1 MLAGICKLVYYS
13 IQKNINNQ
21 GKLML
26 STDEIKQPYWPTLK
40 LILSSLIVF
49 SFYLKQ
55 SQIHDFSLLINVFD
69 LTLIPMFVFI
79 VAFISKKAT
88 WESWR
93 NNLLAALVI
102 YGTFQTIDMIPLY
115 YSGQFDLNT
124 YLIFPQNG
132 VWFFLATPIWQAFFL
147 LLPSYIKNN
156 KLILLSLLFVSVLL
170 SYITKGYETKLSTFF
185 AIVQYFPFFIIAYL
199 VDQRAIAKFKGKSP
213 LVIILLSLLSLYIL
227 YYYSYVNSFF
237 IKKLELNI
245 LIVNLITYI
254 ISLLVGV
261 ILSAGIISV
270 APTTPKYA
278 SIANNA
284 LGIYLI
290 HPIICFILLQG
301 IVFFHLSLTFPM
313 VLALTVIT
321 ISLSLLLAS
330 IKVIHWFISP
340 TFNAR

>member
-1 MLAGICKLVYYS
+1 
-13 IQKNINNQ
+13 
-21 GKLML
+21 ML

-79 VAFISKKAT
+79 VAFISKKGT

-330 IKVIHWFISP
+330 IKMIHWFISP

>member
-1 MLAGICKLVYYS
+1 
-13 IQKNINNQ
+13 
-21 GKLML
+21 ML
-26 STDEIKQPYWPTLK
+26 SMDEIKQPYWPTLK

-55 SQIHDFSLLINVFD
+55 SQLHDFSLLIDVFD

-79 VAFISKKAT
+79 IAFISKKGT

-93 NNLLAALVI
+93 NNLLASLVI

-170 SYITKGYETKLSTFF
+170 SYLTKGYETKLSTFF

-199 VDQRAIAKFKGKSP
+199 VDQRTIAKIKDKP
-213 LVIILLSLLSLYIL
+213 LFVIVLLSLLSLYIL
-227 YYYSYVNSFF
+227 YYSSDINSFI
-237 IKKLELNI
+237 IKYLELNI
-245 LIVNLITYI
+245 FIENLITYI
-254 ISLLVGV
+254 ISLLISI
-261 ILSAGIISV
+261 ILSAGIIYI

-278 SIANNA
+278 SLGNNA
-284 LGIYLI
+284 LGVYLI

-301 IVFFHLSLTFPM
+301 IMFSHLSLTFPM
-313 VLALTVIT
+313 VLAFTVIT
-321 ISLSLLLAS
+321 ISLALLLAS
-330 IKVIHWFISP
+330 IKMIHWFISP

>member
-1 MLAGICKLVYYS
+1 
-13 IQKNINNQ
+13 
-21 GKLML
+21 ML
-26 STDEIKQPYWPTLK
+26 STDEIKQPHWPTLK

-79 VAFISKKAT
+79 VAFISKKGT

-170 SYITKGYETKLSTFF
+170 SYLTKGYENKLSTFF

-199 VDQRAIAKFKGKSP
+199 VDQRTIAKFKGKP
-213 LVIILLSLLSLYIL
+213 LLVIVLLSLLSLYIL

-254 ISLLVGV
+254 ISLLIGV

-270 APTTPKYA
+270 APTTPKHA

-330 IKVIHWFISP
+330 IKTIHWFISP

>member
-1 MLAGICKLVYYS
+1 
-13 IQKNINNQ
+13 
-21 GKLML
+21 ML
-26 STDEIKQPYWPTLK
+26 STDEIKQPHWPTLK

-55 SQIHDFSLLINVFD
+55 SQIHEFSLLINVFD

-79 VAFISKKAT
+79 VAFISKKGT

-156 KLILLSLLFVSVLL
+156 KLILLSLLFVSVML
-170 SYITKGYETKLSTFF
+170 SYLTKGYENKLSTFF

-199 VDQRAIAKFKGKSP
+199 VDQRTIAKFKGKP
-213 LVIILLSLLSLYIL
+213 LLVIVLLSMLSLYIL

-254 ISLLVGV
+254 ISLLIGV
-261 ILSAGIISV
+261 ILSAGIISI
-270 APTTPKYA
+270 APTTPKHT

-330 IKVIHWFISP
+330 IKTIHWFISP

>member
-1 MLAGICKLVYYS
+1 
-13 IQKNINNQ
+13 
-21 GKLML
+21 ML
-26 STDEIKQPYWPTLK
+26 SMDEIKQPYWPTLK

-55 SQIHDFSLLINVFD
+55 SQLHDFSLLIDVFD

-79 VAFISKKAT
+79 IAFISKKGT

-93 NNLLAALVI
+93 NNLLASLVI

-170 SYITKGYETKLSTFF
+170 SYLTKGYETKLSTFF

-199 VDQRAIAKFKGKSP
+199 VDQRTIAKIKDKP
-213 LVIILLSLLSLYIL
+213 LFVIVLLSLLSLYII
-227 YYYSYVNSFF
+227 YYSSDINSFI
-237 IKKLELNI
+237 IKYLELNI
-245 LIVNLITYI
+245 FIENLITYI
-254 ISLLVGV
+254 ISLLISI
-261 ILSAGIISV
+261 ILSAGIIYI

-278 SIANNA
+278 SLGNNA
-284 LGIYLI
+284 LGVYLI

-301 IVFFHLSLTFPM
+301 IMFSHLSLTFPM

-321 ISLSLLLAS
+321 ISLALLLVS
-330 IKVIHWFISP
+330 IKMIHWFISP

>member
-1 MLAGICKLVYYS
+1 
-13 IQKNINNQ
+13 
-21 GKLML
+21 ML
-26 STDEIKQPYWPTLK
+26 SMDEIKQPYWPTLK

-55 SQIHDFSLLINVFD
+55 SQLHDFSLLIDVFD

-79 VAFISKKAT
+79 IAFISKKGT

-93 NNLLAALVI
+93 NNLLASLVI

-170 SYITKGYETKLSTFF
+170 SYLTKGYETKLSTFF

-199 VDQRAIAKFKGKSP
+199 VDQRTIAKIKDKP
-213 LVIILLSLLSLYIL
+213 LFVIVLLSLLSLYIL
-227 YYYSYVNSFF
+227 YYSSDINSFI
-237 IKKLELNI
+237 IKYLELNI
-245 LIVNLITYI
+245 FIENLITYI
-254 ISLLVGV
+254 ISLLISI
-261 ILSAGIISV
+261 ILSAGIIYI

-278 SIANNA
+278 SLGNNA
-284 LGIYLI
+284 LGVYLI

-301 IVFFHLSLTFPM
+301 IMFSHLSLTFPM

-321 ISLSLLLAS
+321 ISLALLLAS
-330 IKVIHWFISP
+330 IKMIHWFISP
-340 TFNAR
+340 IFNAR

>member
-1 MLAGICKLVYYS
+1 
-13 IQKNINNQ
+13 
-21 GKLML
+21 ML

-79 VAFISKKAT
+79 VAFISKKGT

-170 SYITKGYETKLSTFF
+170 SYLTKGYENKLSTFF

-199 VDQRAIAKFKGKSP
+199 VDQQTIAKFKGKP
-213 LVIILLSLLSLYIL
+213 LLVIVLLSLLSLYIL

-254 ISLLVGV
+254 ISLLIGV

-270 APTTPKYA
+270 APTTPKHA

-330 IKVIHWFISP
+330 IKTIHWFISP

>member
-1 MLAGICKLVYYS
+1 
-13 IQKNINNQ
+13 
-21 GKLML
+21 ML
-26 STDEIKQPYWPTLK
+26 SMDEIKQPYWPTLK

-49 SFYLKQ
+49 SFYLKK
-55 SQIHDFSLLINVFD
+55 SQLHDFSLLIDVFD

-79 VAFISKKAT
+79 IAFISKKGT

-93 NNLLAALVI
+93 NNLLASLVI

-170 SYITKGYETKLSTFF
+170 SYLTKGYETKLSTFF

-199 VDQRAIAKFKGKSP
+199 VDQRTIAKIKDKP
-213 LVIILLSLLSLYIL
+213 LFVIVLLSLLSLYIL
-227 YYYSYVNSFF
+227 YYSSDINSFI
-237 IKKLELNI
+237 IKYLELNI
-245 LIVNLITYI
+245 FIENLITYI
-254 ISLLVGV
+254 ISLLISI
-261 ILSAGIISV
+261 ILSAGIIYI

-278 SIANNA
+278 SLGNNA
-284 LGIYLI
+284 LGVYLI

-301 IVFFHLSLTFPM
+301 IMFSHLSLTFPM

-321 ISLSLLLAS
+321 ISLALLLAS
-330 IKVIHWFISP
+330 IKMIHWFISP

>member
-1 MLAGICKLVYYS
+1 
-13 IQKNINNQ
+13 
-21 GKLML
+21 ML

-79 VAFISKKAT
+79 VAFISKKGT

-213 LVIILLSLLSLYIL
+213 LVIILLILLSLYIL

-261 ILSAGIISV
+261 ILSVGIISV

-330 IKVIHWFISP
+330 IKMIHWFISP

>member
-1 MLAGICKLVYYS
+1 
-13 IQKNINNQ
+13 
-21 GKLML
+21 ML
-26 STDEIKQPYWPTLK
+26 STDEIKQPHWPTLK

-79 VAFISKKAT
+79 VAFISKKGT

-156 KLILLSLLFVSVLL
+156 KLILLSILFVSVLL
-170 SYITKGYETKLSTFF
+170 SYLTKGYENKLSTFF

-199 VDQRAIAKFKGKSP
+199 VDQRTIAKFKGKP
-213 LVIILLSLLSLYIL
+213 LLVIVLLSMLSLYIL

-245 LIVNLITYI
+245 LIVKLITYI
-254 ISLLVGV
+254 ISLLIGV

-270 APTTPKYA
+270 APTTPKHA

-330 IKVIHWFISP
+330 IKTIHWFISP

>member
-79 VAFISKKAT
+79 VAFISKKGT

-330 IKVIHWFISP
+330 IKMIHWFISP

>member
-1 MLAGICKLVYYS
+1 
-13 IQKNINNQ
+13 
-21 GKLML
+21 ML

>member
-79 VAFISKKAT
+79 VAFISKKGT

-213 LVIILLSLLSLYIL
+213 LVIILLILLSLYIL

-330 IKVIHWFISP
+330 IKMIHWFISP

>member
-55 SQIHDFSLLINVFD
+55 SQIHDFSLLSNVFD

-284 LGIYLI
+284 LGVYLI

-330 IKVIHWFISP
+330 IKMIHWFISP

>member
-1 MLAGICKLVYYS
+1 M
-13 IQKNINNQ
+13 
-21 GKLML
+21 
-26 STDEIKQPYWPTLK
+26 DEIKQPYWPTLK

-55 SQIHDFSLLINVFD
+55 SQLHDFSLLIDVFD

-79 VAFISKKAT
+79 IAFISKKGT

-93 NNLLAALVI
+93 NNLLASLVI

-170 SYITKGYETKLSTFF
+170 SYLTKGYETKLSTFF

-199 VDQRAIAKFKGKSP
+199 VDQRTIAKIKDKP
-213 LVIILLSLLSLYIL
+213 LFVIVLLSLLSLYIL
-227 YYYSYVNSFF
+227 YYSSDINSFI
-237 IKKLELNI
+237 IKYLELNI
-245 LIVNLITYI
+245 FIENLITYI
-254 ISLLVGV
+254 ISLLISI
-261 ILSAGIISV
+261 ILSAGIIYI

-278 SIANNA
+278 SLGNNA
-284 LGIYLI
+284 LGVYLI

-301 IVFFHLSLTFPM
+301 IMFSHLSLTFPM
-313 VLALTVIT
+313 VLAFTVIT
-321 ISLSLLLAS
+321 ISLALLLAS
-330 IKVIHWFISP
+330 IKMIHWFISP